1 MAVIIT
7 KAYFMVPVE
16 DMDRAVGFY
25 RDVLGLSLQFES
37 PEWTE
42 LAWRDATIA
51 LHRGG
56 GEEPRGSW
64 LGFQVDD
71 VDAAL
76 AAIEAAGGRRGAD
89 RFEAGARLVSITD
102 TEGNAVTI
110 GGEPTWPES
119 G

>member
-1 MAVIIT
+1 
-7 KAYFMVPVE
+7 
-16 DMDRAVGFY
+16 MDRAVGFY

-42 LAWRDATIA
+42 LAWRDTTIA
-51 LHRGG
+51 LHRGR
-56 GEEPRGSW
+56 GEGPRGSW

-102 TEGNAVTI
+102 IEGNAVTI
-110 GGEPTWPES
+110 GGKPTWA
-119 G
+119 